1 MSFRDTILNTVEE
14 KKKTYEEIALDIHA
28 HPEVSNYEFFACKR
42 LSEQLAAEGFDMKV
56 DVAGHRTGFT
66 ACYKAQKPGPVMVFL
81 AEYDALGGLGH
92 GCGHNLVRALP
103 PALAATAL
111 KQVIDEVGGEVR
123 VYGTPG
129 EEGGENGSAKGSFV
143 RRGLPQGRGRGAVR
157 PSRLR
162 PRFSDPQVPRLR
174 PH

>member
-56 DVAGHRTGFT
+56 GVAGHRTGFT

-92 GCGHNLVRALP
+92 GCGHNLFGATS
-103 PALAATAL
+103 ALAATAL
-111 KQVIDEVGGEVR
+111 KQVIG
-123 VYGTPG
+123 
-129 EEGGENGSAKGSFV
+129 K
-143 RRGLPQGRGRGAVR
+143 L
-157 PSRLR
+157 
-162 PRFSDPQVPRLR
+162 
-174 PH
+174 